1 MVSDLKHGETVKASL
16 RLNFCCDGQH
26 HNISVSD
33 DDVTMRWDG
42 ISLELTVD
50 FGYGSLHVADNV
62 YWEMQRIVPLLRKDR
77 F

>member
-1 MVSDLKHGETVKASL
+1 MTSDIKHGETVKASL
-16 RLNFCCDGQH
+16 RLNFCGDGQH
-26 HNISVSD
+26 HNISISD

-50 FGYGSLHVADNV
+50 FGYGSLQVANNLF
-62 YWEMQRIVPLLRKDR
+62 WEMQQVVPKLRKDT